1 VRFRPQT
8 YATPAS
14 VDEVC
19 ALVRQAA
26 AAKQSVRVIGAGH
39 SFTPLVRT
47 GGVLVSLDALSGIES
62 IDEATHEA
70 TVYAGTRLY
79 DLGPALARRGYAME
93 NLGDINRQ
101 SIAGA
106 VSTGTHGTGVDL
118 GVLSTQ
124 VTGFE
129 LVTADGERRWVDEP
143 SDPDLFAAGRVS
155 LGALGILTR
164 IRLRLVPLYNLRLT
178 RTVMPLEECLANVPR
193 LTASARSFEFY
204 WFPYSGRVAT
214 KAWNPT
220 SEPGSMSRIA
230 RFVND
235 IVLENVLF
243 GTICAVVGRVPALVP
258 RASRAVVGLSGSGAI
273 VDESHAILSTPRLV
287 RFNEME
293 YALPAERAAEAFREF
308 TAALEAASLPIF
320 FPVEYR
326 WVKADDIWLSPAYG
340 RDTVTISVH
349 QTRGLA
355 YETYFSLAES
365 VFRKYGGRPHWGKI
379 HSLRAP
385 ALRELYPKWNAFTAL
400 RARLDPEGRFST
412 PYLDALFGI
421 DRSSEARSG
430 AGNEAVSGAGS
441 EAVSGAGSE
450 AGAEVA
456 RSGG

>member
-1 VRFRPQT
+1 MLRVIENWSGSVRFRPGT
-8 YATPAS
+8 YAQPAS
-14 VDEVC
+14 VDELC
-19 ALVRQAA
+19 ALVREAA

-39 SFTPLVRT
+39 SFTPLVQT
-47 GGVLVSLDALSGIES
+47 DGVLVSLDALTGIES
-62 IDEATHEA
+62 IDEATREA
-70 TVYAGTRLY
+70 TVMAGTRLY

-118 GVLSTQ
+118 GVISSQ

-143 SDPDLFAAGRVS
+143 SDPELFAAGRVS
-155 LGALGILTR
+155 LGALGILSR
-164 IRLRLVPLYNLRLT
+164 IRLRLVPLYNMRLT
-178 RTVMPLEECLANVPR
+178 RSVLPLDDCLANVPE
-193 LTASARSFEFY
+193 LTGSARSFEFY

-220 SEPGSMSRIA
+220 PDPPSRSKSA

-235 IVLENVLF
+235 IVLENLLF
-243 GTICAVVGRVPALVP
+243 GTICAVVGRIPALVP
-258 RASRAVVGLSGSGAI
+258 RAARAVVSLSGSGAI
-273 VDESHAILSTPRLV
+273 VDESHAILSTPRYV

-293 YALPAERAAEAFREF
+293 YALPADRAADAFREF
-308 TAALEAASLPIF
+308 TAALEAARLPIF

-340 RDTVTISVH
+340 RDTVTISCH
-349 QTRGLA
+349 QTRGYA
-355 YETYFSLAES
+355 YDTYFSLAENI
-365 VFRKYGGRPHWGKI
+365 FRKYGGRPHWGKI

-385 ALRELYPKWNAFTAL
+385 ALAGLYPRWSDFTAL
-400 RARLDPEGRFST
+400 RRRLDPEGRFST
-412 PYLDALFGI
+412 PYLDALFGAE
-421 DRSSEARSG
+421 RPSM
-430 AGNEAVSGAGS
+430 
-441 EAVSGAGSE
+441 

-456 RSGG
+456 RSAR

>member
-1 VRFRPQT
+1 VRFRPGT
-8 YATPAS
+8 YAQPAS
-14 VDEVC
+14 VDELC
-19 ALVRQAA
+19 ALVREAA

-39 SFTPLVRT
+39 SFTPLVQT
-47 GGVLVSLDALSGIES
+47 DGVLVSLDALTGIES
-62 IDEATHEA
+62 IDEATREA
-70 TVYAGTRLY
+70 TVMAGTRLY

-118 GVLSTQ
+118 GVISSQ

-143 SDPDLFAAGRVS
+143 SDPELFAAGRVS
-155 LGALGILTR
+155 LGALGILSR
-164 IRLRLVPLYNLRLT
+164 IRLRLVPLYNMRLT
-178 RTVMPLEECLANVPR
+178 RSVLPLDDCLANVPE
-193 LTASARSFEFY
+193 LTGSARSFEFY

-220 SEPGSMSRIA
+220 PDPPSRSKSA

-235 IVLENVLF
+235 IVLENLLF
-243 GTICAVVGRVPALVP
+243 GTICAVVGRIPALVP
-258 RASRAVVGLSGSGAI
+258 RAARAVVSLSGSGAI
-273 VDESHAILSTPRLV
+273 VDESHAILSTPRYV

-293 YALPAERAAEAFREF
+293 YALPADRAADAFREF
-308 TAALEAASLPIF
+308 TAALEAARLPIF

-340 RDTVTISVH
+340 RDTVTISCH
-349 QTRGLA
+349 QTRGYA
-355 YETYFSLAES
+355 YDTYFSLAENI
-365 VFRKYGGRPHWGKI
+365 FRKYGGRPHWGKI

-385 ALRELYPKWNAFTAL
+385 ALAGLYPRWSDFTAL
-400 RARLDPEGRFST
+400 RRRLDPEGRFST
-412 PYLDALFGI
+412 PYLDALFGAE
-421 DRSSEARSG
+421 RPSM
-430 AGNEAVSGAGS
+430 
-441 EAVSGAGSE
+441 

-456 RSGG
+456 RSAR

>member
-1 VRFRPQT
+1 VSFRPQT
-8 YATPAS
+8 YALPKS
-14 VDEVC
+14 VDDVC

-39 SFTPLVRT
+39 SFTPLVQT
-47 GGVLVSLDALSGIES
+47 DGVLVSLDALSGIES
-62 IDEATHEA
+62 IDEATREA

-129 LVTADGERRWVDEP
+129 LVTADGERRWVDGQ
-143 SDPDLFAAGRVS
+143 SDPELFAAGRVS
-155 LGALGILTR
+155 LGVLGILTR

-178 RTVMPLEECLANVPR
+178 RTVMSLDECLANAPSLIR
-193 LTASARSFEFY
+193 SARSFEFY

-220 SEPGSMSRIA
+220 SEPGSMSRTA

-235 IVLENVLF
+235 IVLENMLF

-258 RASRAVVGLSGSGAI
+258 RASRAVVSLSGSGAI
-273 VDESHAILSTPRLV
+273 VDESHAILSTPRFV

-293 YALPAERAAEAFREF
+293 YALPAEHAAAAFREF
-308 TAALEAASLPIF
+308 TSALETARLPIF

-340 RDTVTISVH
+340 RDTVTISCH
-349 QTRGLA
+349 QTRG
-355 YETYFSLAES
+355 YEYQTYFSLAERI
-365 VFRKYGGRPHWGKI
+365 FRKYGGRPHWGKI

-385 ALRELYPKWNAFTAL
+385 ALRELYPKWSDFTAQ
-400 RARLDPEGRFST
+400 RARLDPDGRFST
-412 PYLDALFGI
+412 PYLDALFGAG
-421 DRSSEARSG
+421 RSSEA
-430 AGNEAVSGAGS
+430 AT
-441 EAVSGAGSE
+441 
-450 AGAEVA
+450 EVA
-456 RSGG
+456 RSGR